1 MAKAK
6 ETTAESTSAAS
17 APDAPVAAP
26 ATPATVDAPNLLAV
40 DITDLATQINA
51 TLDLPW
57 VPESVEQKWIEWVL
71 ARVVKVVPEK
81 IVVFLTNAA
90 DGLSL
95 EELTLAEDEIVKLAN
110 KLIDIPMIPEGVEEG
125 FIRPVVRQLL
135 TFAQTGKSLT
145 LAK

>member
-6 ETTAESTSAAS
+6 ETTAESTPPAS
-17 APDAPVAAP
+17 APAAP
-26 ATPATVDAPNLLAV
+26 AIVDAPNLMAV
-40 DITDLATQINA
+40 DITALATELNA

-71 ARVVKVVPEK
+71 ARVVTVVPEK
-81 IVVFLTNAA
+81 IVVFLANAA

-95 EELTLAEDEIVKLAN
+95 EELALAEDEIVKLAN
-110 KLIDIPMIPEGVEEG
+110 KIIDIPMIPEGIEEG
-125 FIRPVVRQLL
+125 LIRPVVRQLL

>member
-6 ETTAESTSAAS
+6 ETTAESTPPAS
-17 APDAPVAAP
+17 APEAHAPAAAP
-26 ATPATVDAPNLLAV
+26 AIVDAPNLMAV
-40 DITDLATQINA
+40 DITALATELNA

-71 ARVVKVVPEK
+71 ARVVTVVPEK
-81 IVVFLTNAA
+81 IVVFLANAA

-95 EELTLAEDEIVKLAN
+95 EEIALAEDEITKLAN
-110 KLIDIPMIPEGVEEG
+110 KLIDIPMIPEGIEEG
-125 FIRPVVRQLL
+125 LIRPVVRQLL